1 MGQGFRLIVLMLSFL
16 WLSSTQA
23 FGASTSADALFT
35 KGKSYHDGVGV
46 AQNYDVARALYE
58 RAAAAGS
65 TDAQLNLGYL
75 YFVGEGVTRNFVTA
89 RKWYERAAKAGD
101 VSAVK
106 NLEFMNAQGLGI
118 AKKRDV
124 KPRKVTKT
132 LPKPRGVK
140 LGMTPENYLL
150 EADTFEAR
158 AAKTLGPFYT
168 RSSNFERV
176 TIDAI
181 EEVTVTVPMAT
192 APVQSLATMAAT
204 APTRDQFLARLRN
217 RKSGLSTNTDVAVI
231 GAFIFILTLISLILC
246 SDFYVKN
253 RKRATHKLAVEF
265 FEKNRRTVRDAY
277 FRYSAELREMRYAE
291 SKLDT
296 VLSVLIVRYVLR
308 NYGMDELGNK
318 PKQGQLIGKIRTLA
332 LKNPAESRYL
342 AGSLAPHIL
351 DLIRSDIRAL
361 DIEHETASTA
371 PDFYTAPV
379 ATRAKPVWNPRIVS
393 AN

>member
-101 VSAVK
+101 ASAVK
-106 NLEFMNAQGLGI
+106 NLEFMNTQGLGI

-124 KPRKVTKT
+124 KSRKITKT

-140 LGMTPENYLL
+140 LGMIPENYLL

-168 RSSNFERV
+168 RSSKFERV

-181 EEVTVTVPMAT
+181 EEVAVTVPMAA

-204 APTRDQFLARLRN
+204 APTRDQFLTRLRN
-217 RKSGLSTNTDVAVI
+217 RKSGLSTNTDVAVL

-265 FEKNRRTVRDAY
+265 FEQNRRTVRDAY

-308 NYGMDELGNK
+308 NYGLDELGNK

-332 LKNPAESRYL
+332 RKNPAESRHL

-379 ATRAKPVWNPRIVS
+379 ATRAKPVWKPRIVS